1 MHLWP
6 YLHRSVQEL
15 VTVNL
20 AFTSNW
26 LGKKRGNFKPTVE
39 RNKQKSNRVSRKKRD
54 PGLGLVMSNNYSTV
68 IQFLER
74 K

>member
-1 MHLWP
+1 MWP
-6 YLHRSVQEL
+6 YLRRSVQEL
-15 VTVNL
+15 VTVKL

-26 LGKKRGNFKPTVE
+26 LGKKRENFKPTVE

>member
-6 YLHRSVQEL
+6 YLNRSVQEL

-26 LGKKRGNFKPTVE
+26 LGKKRENFKPTVE